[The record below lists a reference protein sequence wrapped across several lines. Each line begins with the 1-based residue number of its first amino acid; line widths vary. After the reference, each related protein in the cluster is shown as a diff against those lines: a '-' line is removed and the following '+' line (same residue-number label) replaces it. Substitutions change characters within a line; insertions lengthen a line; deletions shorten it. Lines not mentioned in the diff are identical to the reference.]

1 MATKHTSNVLSGPS
15 EVTVFTPDVLVQLN
29 GPGNKNLKSAWY
41 DILLPEFGVATI
53 RDRKF
58 HDQRRRFW
66 TSGFSGKGL
75 TTQQDLLECAF

>member
-1 MATKHTSNVLSGPS
+1 MSNSPLGPS
-15 EVTVFTPDVLVQLN
+15 EITVFTPDVLVKLN
-29 GPGNKNLKSAWY
+29 GPGNSNLKSAWY

-66 TSGFSGKGL
+66 TAGFSGKGP
-75 TTQQDLLECAF
+75 FK